1 MKKWAVIFVGLF
13 LALALTGVCFAQEK
27 AKPAKPEAAK
37 PEAAKPEAP
46 KPEAAKPE
54 APKPE
59 VAKKEAPAKP
69 AMVRMGG
76 IVTAMDLATKKMTL
90 QQNQVKKQKKVTLKV
105 GAKAQKNLA
114 GVNVGD
120 AVNVV
125 ITGNTITSLT
135 KIF

>member
-13 LALALTGVCFAQEK
+13 LALALTGVCLAQEK

-37 PEAAKPEAP
+37 AAAP

-54 APKPE
+54 TAKPE
-59 VAKKEAPAKP
+59 AAKKEAPAKP
-69 AMVRMGG
+69 AMYRMGG
-76 IVTAMDLATKKMTL
+76 IVTAMDLSTKKMTI

-120 AVNVV
+120 AVNVM